1 MKRIVKLS
9 FVLLL
14 VVILSGCKKQVVTK
28 CTLNNDE
35 SSNGFSIKSEYK
47 IFSDDSGV
55 NKVETEEVVESKN
68 KQVLSYF
75 EKQLKEQY
83 KYMNETYN
91 GYTINITNK
100 DGKVVSKIKV
110 DYNKMNLDKYTSENP
125 ALKDY
130 INKNGKI
137 TLDGMKKMY
146 SSLGATC
153 NK

>member
-1 MKRIVKLS
+1 
-9 FVLLL
+9 
-14 VVILSGCKKQVVTK
+14 
-28 CTLNNDE
+28 
-35 SSNGFSIKSEYK
+35 
-47 IFSDDSGV
+47 
-55 NKVETEEVVESKN
+55 
-68 KQVLSYF
+68 
-75 EKQLKEQY
+75 
-83 KYMNETYN
+83 MNETYK

-100 DGKVVSKIKV
+100 DGKVISKIKV